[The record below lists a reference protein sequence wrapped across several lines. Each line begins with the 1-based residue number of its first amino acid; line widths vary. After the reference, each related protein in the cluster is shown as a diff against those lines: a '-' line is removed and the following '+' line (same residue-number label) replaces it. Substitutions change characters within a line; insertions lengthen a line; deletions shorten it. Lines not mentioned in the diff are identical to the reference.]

1 MYGKTRFKTTFR
13 EKLVT
18 VINTVVLCLLGII
31 AIYPFY
37 YILIYSL
44 SDPGKALRGVYLY
57 PAGFTL
63 DNYIQIVS
71 RNNIA
76 RAAFISLS
84 RTAAGTLI
92 TLVCCSAL
100 AYGVSKGVLPFRK
113 FIYRTVSITMYIS
126 VGLIPWYVTMMALGL
141 KNNFLLYILPT
152 AVVPFYV
159 ILLKTYFESLPP
171 SLEEAALMD
180 GADYYAILLRI
191 VVPLS
196 KPIIATVG
204 LFQAVNQWNSWAD
217 NLYLCL
223 NPKLMTLQLMLYNFF
238 NEISAITNINDAS
251 RLGLT
256 VLTPSSVRMTITVIA
271 ILPIFLVYPFLQRY
285 FMKGILLGAVKG

>member
-1 MYGKTRFKTTFR
+1 M
-13 EKLVT
+13 
-18 VINTVVLCLLGII
+18 GII
-31 AIYPFY
+31 TIYPFY

-44 SDPGKALRGVYLY
+44 SNPSKALRGIYIL

-63 DNYIQIVS
+63 DNYIQIFS

-76 RAAFISLS
+76 QAAFVSLS
-84 RTAAGTLI
+84 RTVAGTLI
-92 TLVCCSAL
+92 TLICCSAL
-100 AYGVSKGVLPFRK
+100 AYGVSKEILPFRK
-113 FIYRTVSITMYIS
+113 FIYRAVSITMYIS

-152 AVVPFYV
+152 TVVPFYV
-159 ILLKTYFESLPP
+159 ILFKTYFESLPP
-171 SLEEAALMD
+171 SLEEAALVD
-180 GADYYAILLRI
+180 GADYYTILLRI

-204 LFQAVNQWNSWAD
+204 LFQAVNQWNSWVD
-217 NLYLCL
+217 NLYLCSS
-223 NPKLMTLQLMLYNFF
+223 PKLMTLQLMLYNFF
-238 NEISAITNINDAS
+238 NETTAITNINDAS
-251 RLGLT
+251 KLGLN